1 MMKMTAL
8 FVVLLGITAAAY
20 ADYSDDELIRILDQ
34 NFERVHQQVD
44 EEIGQLLETLSH
56 YDNYEAEKAMVE
68 EVVRKQFE
76 QLNMAREMYKFLMP
90 SMDALYQDKLHQADE
105 RKSQLEKDYAERMIE
120 ISQKMEDMKSTVV
133 DLPSGTDCVTS
144 DDCMER
150 FTCQPIQEHLRTYL
164 NESGQSERF
173 DEYSQQLN
181 ITGSEC
187 VLDLRIVLDQADP
200 FELISRLDGLRNKV
214 VEDMSGFQEKMKEF
228 GINVDLS
235 FMDQATDVTFGS
247 SSMQLKPHE
256 MYLMERG
263 QTELNPDQMLI
274 MMMPNANPLTNYM
287 AVAAKSKSNENASQ
301 LEKVRM
307 VYNVIEDVHATRDP
321 APRSGADTRAA
332 DIDPITL
339 MILMGDGELDT
350 LSLLALT
357 GGLGDLDPITVML
370 LLGDGNI
377 DTLSLLAL
385 TDGIGGDNGID
396 LTTLLL
402 LTKGDTEDPL
412 DPITM
417 LALTGSMDSLNPLTL
432 RLLMGDS
439 VDTLTLLVLSGG
451 LGDVSPLTVMLLS
464 AEDQLDSLAL
474 LALTGGLSG
483 DLDPMTLMLLN
494 DDSVDPLVLLAV
506 TGGLEGLDPLALKL
520 LMGEEVDQLSAL
532 ALTGILGDLDL
543 ITMML
548 LMDQDLD
555 ALTLAAITGGL
566 EDISPVTLMLLL
578 GNDLDTMTLLAL
590 TGSLGEMDAVTT
602 MLLLGDEDI
611 DPLTLMAL
619 TGNTGEGSLDPLTLL
634 LLTQGEGDLDPLML
648 LALTGGL
655 GDMNPAL
662 ILLLLDQEL
671 DALSLLA
678 LTGGLGDVDS
688 TTLMLLLMQDG
699 GDSDLLTLLA
709 LTGGLGDIDATTM
722 ALLLG
727 SDMDM
732 MTLLAVTGAF
742 GEDVNPALLLLMNQ
756 SEGDNMMEMLVLS
769 QMMK

>member
-1 MMKMTAL
+1 MKVTAL

-20 ADYSDDELIRILDQ
+20 ADYSDDELLQMLDQ
-34 NFERVHQQVD
+34 NFDRVHQQVD
-44 EEIGQLLETLSH
+44 EEIGQLLETLIH
-56 YDNYEAEKAMVE
+56 YDNYEAEKVMVE

-76 QLNMAREMYKFLMP
+76 QLDMAREMYKYLMP
-90 SMDALYQDKLHQADE
+90 SMDVLYQDKLHQADE
-105 RKSQLEKDYAERMIE
+105 RKSQLQKDYAERMIE

-144 DDCMER
+144 DDCIER
-150 FTCQPIQEHLRTYL
+150 FTCQPIQEHLQTYL

-235 FMDQATDVTFGS
+235 FMDKATDVTFGS

-307 VYNVIEDVHATRDP
+307 MYNVIEDVHATRDP
-321 APRSGADTRAA
+321 ISRSGADKRAV

-339 MILMGDGELDT
+339 MMLMGDGELDT

-370 LLGDGNI
+370 LLGDGNM

-402 LTKGDTEDPL
+402 LTKGEGEDPL

-417 LALTGSMDSLNPLTL
+417 LALTGGMDSLNPLTL

-483 DLDPMTLMLLN
+483 DLDPMTLMMLN

-566 EDISPVTLMLLL
+566 ENISPVTLMLLL

-590 TGSLGEMDAVTT
+590 TGSLGDMDAVTT

-655 GDMNPAL
+655 G
-662 ILLLLDQEL
+662 E
-671 DALSLLA
+671 
-678 LTGGLGDVDS
+678 VDS
-688 TTLMLLLMQDG
+688 TTLMLLLMQGG
-699 GDSDLLTLLA
+699 GDSDLLTVLA

-742 GEDVNPALLLLMNQ
+742 GEDVNPAMLMLMNQ